1 MVNNNDS
8 EHLNFENSNEP
19 GTSVLAPEFFL
30 KEAEKYPV
38 IDVRTPAEF
47 ARGIFREP
55 LICPFFRMRKGLL
68 WELYIKKKDVTQRF

>member
-47 ARGIFREP
+47 AQGHIPGAINMPIFSNEERAVV
-55 LICPFFRMRKGLL
+55 GT
-68 WELYIKKKDVTQRF
+68 LYKKKDVTQRF